1 MASAPLTQPFVVLAG
16 APRAGKSALLNALIA
31 APGLAPVDVA
41 ATTSAWLVFR
51 HGERPGARAFV
62 PGHREARPI
71 GLDGLR
77 VGDTAAAGRGGQ
89 SRPPRRIE
97 VTHPAPLLAR
107 VALVDTPAIGG
118 LDAGTA
124 DVVLDAVERAAGL
137 VFVVDSTAPL
147 TRTQLDFLAAAA
159 DQARRI
165 AFVLTKTGRHERW
178 REVLAANRTLLAGAG
193 APLAEA
199 AWVPVETEG
208 AGAAGVGELRRLL
221 AGWADD
227 RTESP
232 PPPLSGITAVTVSAG
247 ENPWSALLDREIRN
261 RRVAATQRVSIDLA
275 TIHVRCVQ
283 ELGSG
288 QGCPELP
295 YVLDRALHAMSVQA
309 SRQLEDDTAAVIEQ
323 VFTLLLDKPPSP
335 PVLSRILASARR
347 TVETLQGEEQ
357 DRDRALLITATSAV
371 ATLTGSA
378 AVDSLCAV
386 GLPDSPER
394 VLPAIAV
401 GLTASSYQMWQPK
414 ASKGAAP
421 KLPEKKDCRRWL
433 QQALR
438 AVEVEVGRELAR
450 HYGDLQQAL
459 AIIAADAVDHGVLLA

>member
-1 MASAPLTQPFVVLAG
+1 MASTPLTQPFVILAG
-16 APRAGKSALLNALIA
+16 PCRAGKSALLNALIA
-31 APGLAPVDVA
+31 APGLAPVDTT

-51 HGERPGARAFV
+51 HGERSGARAFV

-107 VALVDTPAIGG
+107 VALVDTPGVG
-118 LDAGTA
+118 DLDAGA
-124 DVVLDAVERAAGL
+124 AAVVLDAAERAAGL
-137 VFVVDSTAPL
+137 VFVVDAAAPL
-147 TRTQLDFLAAAA
+147 TRAQLDFLVAVT
-159 DQARRI
+159 DHHPRRL
-165 AFVLTKTGRHERW
+165 AFALTKTGRHERW
-178 REVLAANRTLLAGAG
+178 REVLAANRALLAAHG
-193 APLAEA
+193 APLADA
-199 AWVPVETEG
+199 PWVPVETEPICV
-208 AGAAGVGELRRLL
+208 AGVAELRRLL

-227 RTESP
+227 RPEQP
-232 PPPLSGITAVTVSAG
+232 PPPLGGVTAATVSTG
-247 ENPWSALLDREIRN
+247 ENRWQAVLEREIRN
-261 RRVAATQRVSIDLA
+261 RRVAATQQVSIDLA

-295 YVLDRALHAMSVQA
+295 YVLDRALHAMSVRA
-309 SRQLEDDTAAVIEQ
+309 SRQLEADTAAVIEQ

-335 PVLSRILASARR
+335 PVLRRIVASARR
-347 TVETLQGEEQ
+347 TVETLQGEDRE
-357 DRDRALLITATSAV
+357 RDRALLITATSAV

-378 AVDSLCAV
+378 AVDSLSAI
-386 GLPDSPER
+386 GLPDSPDR

-401 GLTASSYQMWQPK
+401 GLTASSYQAWQPK
-414 ASKGAAP
+414 ES
-421 KLPEKKDCRRWL
+421 KLPEKKDCRRWV

>member
-1 MASAPLTQPFVVLAG
+1 M
-16 APRAGKSALLNALIA
+16 
-31 APGLAPVDVA
+31 
-41 ATTSAWLVFR
+41 
-51 HGERPGARAFV
+51 
-62 PGHREARPI
+62 
-71 GLDGLR
+71 
-77 VGDTAAAGRGGQ
+77 
-89 SRPPRRIE
+89 
-97 VTHPAPLLAR
+97 
-107 VALVDTPAIGG
+107 
-118 LDAGTA
+118 
-124 DVVLDAVERAAGL
+124 
-137 VFVVDSTAPL
+137 
-147 TRTQLDFLAAAA
+147 
-159 DQARRI
+159 

-178 REVLAANRTLLAGAG
+178 RDVLAANRALLAGYG
-193 APLAEA
+193 TPLADA

-208 AGAAGVGELRRLL
+208 AGVAGVGELRRLL
-221 AGWADD
+221 AGWAED
-227 RTESP
+227 RTEPP
-232 PPPLSGITAVTVSAG
+232 PPPLGGITAVTVSAG
-247 ENPWSALLDREIRN
+247 EKPWPALLDREIRN

-295 YVLDRALHAMSVQA
+295 YVLDRALHATSVRA

-323 VFTLLLDKPPSP
+323 VFTLLLDKPPSA
-335 PVLSRILASARR
+335 PVLRRVLASARR
-347 TVETLQGEEQ
+347 TVETLQGEERE
-357 DRDRALLITATSAV
+357 RDRALLITATSAV

-378 AVDSLCAV
+378 AIDSLSAV
-386 GLPDSPER
+386 ALPDSPER

-401 GLTASSYQMWQPK
+401 GLTASSYQLWQPK
-414 ASKGAAP
+414 AS